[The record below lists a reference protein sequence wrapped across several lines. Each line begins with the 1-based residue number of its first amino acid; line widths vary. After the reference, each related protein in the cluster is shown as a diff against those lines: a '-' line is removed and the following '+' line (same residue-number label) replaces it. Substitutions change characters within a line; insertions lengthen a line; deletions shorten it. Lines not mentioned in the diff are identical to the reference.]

1 MIQVN
6 RITIYQFFYMGLFKK
21 SQDEKSY
28 LGVDI
33 GGSSI
38 KMVELSKY
46 KNRPRLLTY
55 GYLERSTKS
64 ADESLLENPNAMA
77 EALKKVAE
85 QSKVQTKEAITALP
99 ASAVFSTIL
108 NLNGLTKKDTTS
120 VKKVTEAIEKEAG
133 KVLPLPI
140 DEMVLDWKIVKQADE
155 KDEDSSVQILLNA
168 ASKSLVKKFIEIF
181 KKAGF
186 NLLSLETES
195 FAMARALIGKDKS
208 TVIVVDVG
216 ASNTDIS
223 IVDNMIP
230 HMSRSVDVGG
240 YTITKALSEIM
251 GVTIEQAEQFKR
263 DLEHY
268 SDDLP
273 DGKLI
278 PEVIEQILEPIV
290 NEIRY
295 LLDFFG
301 KQPGNEGKNVDR
313 LILSGGTAKIFNLP
327 DYFTELFNIRTFLGS
342 PWARI
347 IYPDDLK
354 PALDQ
359 VGSRLTVAVGLALR
373 ELDK

>member
-1 MIQVN
+1 
-6 RITIYQFFYMGLFKK
+6 MGLFKK

-38 KMVELSKY
+38 KLVELSKY

-64 ADESLLENPNAMA
+64 ADESLLENPTAMA
-77 EALKKVAE
+77 EAIKKVAD
-85 QSKVQTKEAITALP
+85 QAKVQTKDAITALP
-99 ASAVFSTIL
+99 ASSVFSTIL
-108 NLNGLTKKDTTS
+108 NLNGLTPKDVAS
-120 VKKVTEAIEKEAG
+120 VKKVTEAIEKEAT
-133 KVLPLPI
+133 KVLPMPV
-140 DEMVLDWKIVKQADE
+140 DEMVLDWKIVKQNGEGDNGN
-155 KDEDSSVQILLNA
+155 SVQVLLNA

-195 FAMARALIGKDKS
+195 FAMSRALVGKDKS
-208 TVIVVDVG
+208 TVIVIDIG

-240 YTITKALSEIM
+240 YTITKALAESM
-251 GVTIEQAEQFKR
+251 GISIDQAEQFKR

-268 SDDLP
+268 VGELP
-273 DGKLI
+273 EGRKI
-278 PEVIEQILEPIV
+278 PEVIEKIMEPIV

-327 DYFTELFNIRTFLGS
+327 DYFTEMFNIRTFLGS